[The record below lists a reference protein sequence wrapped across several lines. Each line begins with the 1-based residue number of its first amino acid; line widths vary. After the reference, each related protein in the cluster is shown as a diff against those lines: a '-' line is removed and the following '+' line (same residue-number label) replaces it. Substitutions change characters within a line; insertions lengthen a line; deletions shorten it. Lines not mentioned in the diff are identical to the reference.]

1 MIIRILDFFF
11 ALFSLI
17 LLFPILFLVIL
28 TLKLTGEKEIFYL
41 QERIGKN
48 LISFKLYKFATMVKD
63 SENIGSGSITIKND
77 PRVLPVG
84 KILRKSKINELPQ
97 LINILKGEMSFVGP
111 RPLVSRVFNFYN
123 ENEQKIISQVRP
135 GLTGI
140 SSLKFRDEESLFK
153 AVIDTE
159 DFYKAKI
166 TPVKAKLED
175 WFVSNYT
182 IKLYFQII
190 LFTALSVI
198 FPKKDF
204 LVYISK
210 DLVSIYDELLGKY

>member
-1 MIIRILDFFF
+1 
-11 ALFSLI
+11 
-17 LLFPILFLVIL
+17 VIL